1 MRRTTGYEPLNV
13 PKPFGTDL
21 WIVDGPHIRFYG
33 LPFSTRMTIVRLPSG
48 GLWVHSPIRADE
60 ALFAAVEALGPVTHI
75 VAPNAIH
82 YAALPD
88 WQARYPQAKA
98 WVAPGVRARAASRRV
113 EIGPAEELGLEA
125 CWEGVLQGH
134 LVTGSKVL
142 QEMVFFHAPSRC
154 LVLTDFIEN
163 FDPAKLPWLMG
174 KLVALAGIVRPD
186 GRMPPDM
193 RATFDKAAL
202 RGHVET
208 MLSWQPERAVMSHG
222 EPWQSD
228 ATARLRRAFARL
240 LDQA

>member
-1 MRRTTGYEPLNV
+1 MPRRTGYEPLNV
-13 PKPFGTDL
+13 PKPFGPDL

-33 LPFSTRMTIVRLPSG
+33 LPFSTRMTVVRLPSG
-48 GLWVHSPIRADE
+48 ALWVHSPIRADA
-60 ALFAAVEALGPVTHI
+60 ALFEAIEALGPVAHL

-88 WQARYPQAKA
+88 WQLRYPQAQC
-98 WVAPGVRARAASRRV
+98 WVAPGVRARAASRRI
-113 EIGPAEELGLEA
+113 EIGPAEDLGLEA
-125 CWEGVLQGH
+125 DWEGVLQGH

-142 QEMVFFHAPSRC
+142 QEMVFFHAPTRC

-174 KLVALAGIVRPD
+174 KLVKLAGITRPD

-193 RATFDKAAL
+193 FATFDKQAL

-208 MLSWQPERAVMSHG
+208 MLAWQPESAILSHG
-222 EPWQSD
+222 EPWQD
-228 ATARLRRAFARL
+228 NATARLRKAFAKL
-240 LDQA
+240 LDHG